1 VIPAKWLVMLALMTI
16 AMFPLSLILGIGM
29 LPVFTALVACCSVG
43 IISLWMSLRWDKK
56 IARLMSI
63 LPLCFIP
70 ICLYLAQFLA
80 KTAAQEGANYAFLH
94 LDILALQAHLV
105 YPVLAIVLT
114 ILVWL
119 KKKKPEMM
127 PVNALSPSA
136 GNIISSL
143 LAWLA
148 ILAFWALTGFTLFAT
163 QDYFKQYLVKIRIDT
178 ENVIESDNSNPIV
191 IAVCAGQLKQAEEL
205 LLKIGQKLDQGDI
218 DHLISSCLKK
228 RVGDSR
234 SNKPTPF
241 LADRVAVVLKAIL
254 VYEKANAIPIQ
265 NGCSQQRSQLLN
277 VIYRNNVSETGLQAF
292 QQLGLPVN
300 CQFKLNDGSSHPAWW
315 SLVYSAPMEV
325 TYDKLIRLE
334 KAGISLSQTDS
345 NGHQFLSSNWN
356 GFDTYADDSAILHL
370 IERGLDTNFTV
381 PETPPLS
388 IEVMRRRFGI
398 RYYDTKTEDFEKLL
412 KRVGEPVLQ
421 QLLDVKAERWWG
433 FPTRN
438 DQDKRGAA
446 LLDYVDERILKLE
459 AGKK

>member
-1 VIPAKWLVMLALMTI
+1 
-16 AMFPLSLILGIGM
+16 
-29 LPVFTALVACCSVG
+29 
-43 IISLWMSLRWDKK
+43 
-56 IARLMSI
+56 
-63 LPLCFIP
+63 
-70 ICLYLAQFLA
+70 
-80 KTAAQEGANYAFLH
+80 
-94 LDILALQAHLV
+94 
-105 YPVLAIVLT
+105 
-114 ILVWL
+114 
-119 KKKKPEMM
+119 
-127 PVNALSPSA
+127 
-136 GNIISSL
+136 
-143 LAWLA
+143 
-148 ILAFWALTGFTLFAT
+148 
-163 QDYFKQYLVKIRIDT
+163 
-178 ENVIESDNSNPIV
+178 
-191 IAVCAGQLKQAEEL
+191 
-205 LLKIGQKLDQGDI
+205 
-218 DHLISSCLKK
+218 
-228 RVGDSR
+228 
-234 SNKPTPF
+234 
-241 LADRVAVVLKAIL
+241 
-254 VYEKANAIPIQ
+254 
-265 NGCSQQRSQLLN
+265 
-277 VIYRNNVSETGLQAF
+277 
-292 QQLGLPVN
+292 
-300 CQFKLNDGSSHPAWW
+300 
-315 SLVYSAPMEV
+315 MEV